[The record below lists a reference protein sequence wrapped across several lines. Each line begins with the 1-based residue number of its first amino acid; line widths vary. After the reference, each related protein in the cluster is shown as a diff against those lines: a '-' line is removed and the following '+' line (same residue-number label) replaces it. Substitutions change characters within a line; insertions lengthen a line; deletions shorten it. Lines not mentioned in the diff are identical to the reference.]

1 MQLFFFMKEPLLGSD
16 IIPKK
21 PLKTLSDICFITLK
35 PSFMA
40 QYLQLSLVEAD
51 KSFSKEL
58 YFNACDV
65 SEFCNTDNS
74 WIILISHRIVV
85 DIFVI

>member
-1 MQLFFFMKEPLLGSD
+1 MQLFFFMKEPLRGSD

-21 PLKTLSDICFITLK
+21 PLTTSSDICFITLK

-40 QYLQLSLVEAD
+40 QDLQLSLIETD

-65 SEFCNTDNS
+65 SESCNTGNS
-74 WIILISHRIVV
+74 WII
-85 DIFVI
+85 

>member
-35 PSFMA
+35 LSFMA
-40 QYLQLSLVEAD
+40 QYL
-51 KSFSKEL
+51 
-58 YFNACDV
+58 
-65 SEFCNTDNS
+65 
-74 WIILISHRIVV
+74 
-85 DIFVI
+85 